1 VVDPDDFLN
10 EYFETGVSK
19 RLSYSNA
26 NFDRLIQQQR
36 QIFDLEK
43 RAPILQAAIK
53 ILLDDAPIVPLYNPI
68 DIYAAKRR
76 LVWKPSP
83 KDYINVADA
92 DLADK

>member
-1 VVDPDDFLN
+1 
-10 EYFETGVSK
+10 
-19 RLSYSNA
+19 
-26 NFDRLIQQQR
+26 LIQQQR

-92 DLADK
+92 DLLEK